1 MTLDVPS
8 DPLEISEKQ
17 NEQPRLELYD
27 FCIDLIQ
34 SLQEQVPSVN
44 QFVQQIE
51 QNTKEQVLTPADQ
64 LIVVVDYI
72 IKMTPKHND
81 SDTLAMLKEL
91 NNEVS

>member
-44 QFVQQIE
+44 QFVQ
-51 QNTKEQVLTPADQ
+51 
-64 LIVVVDYI
+64 
-72 IKMTPKHND
+72 
-81 SDTLAMLKEL
+81 
-91 NNEVS
+91 